1 MLQLYIDRGTNA
13 HDSGFITTNNNR
25 PFQMATNFQIN
36 TLVAGDVVVIAF
48 LRMKITV
55 FYSHNALI
63 TASKRFCVS
72 VNLRWKRFEVPTP
85 LKLRFHF
92 WCIIIDFRIY
102 ERFKSNQIESKQ
114 NSNEQ

>member
-1 MLQLYIDRGTNA
+1 MAFFKCASQSEHIPTFCFYLFKKVLQLYIDRGTNA

-55 FYSHNALI
+55 FHSHNALI

-92 WCIIIDFRIY
+92 
-102 ERFKSNQIESKQ
+102 
-114 NSNEQ
+114 

>member
-1 MLQLYIDRGTNA
+1 MAFFKCASQSEHIPTFCFYLFKKVLQLYIDRGTNA

-92 WCIIIDFRIY
+92 
-102 ERFKSNQIESKQ
+102 
-114 NSNEQ
+114 

>member
-1 MLQLYIDRGTNA
+1 
-13 HDSGFITTNNNR
+13 
-25 PFQMATNFQIN
+25 MATNFQIN
-36 TLVAGDVVVIAF
+36 TLVVGDVVVVVIAF

-55 FYSHNALI
+55 YYSHNALI

-72 VNLRWKRFEVPTP
+72 LNLKWKRFEVPTA

-92 WCIIIDFRIY
+92 WYIFIDFRIY

-114 NSNEQ
+114 NSNEP